1 MPKMSKLSASLTV
14 LIFGTLLACNLPA
27 LGQGDLAPRG
37 SLLYAR
43 INDLG
48 EALQKLQ
55 GDNWKDAWERLL
67 LTRNERDFNQSEPLI
82 SEIRRFVDYLGET
95 EVAIADI
102 MLRDPNVQM
111 VLSVKLKEGAP
122 KEFTEELREWVKRE
136 DRKAEVTATS
146 FRFETFRFELRAGL
160 LLLTVGGMLD
170 AHLADVLEGFTDES
184 LSQTERFQK
193 WNERAKGDIV
203 VYADMK
209 AWRNAI
215 DRLGEKP
222 DADTLLFNEVIE
234 WQKWDMINASVTL
247 PGETS
252 GGVSVNMDLTFAQP
266 LTRANAFL
274 KPSGA
279 SRLVGKMPAEML
291 GFIQGQLGNNH
302 EQTYMD
308 LLSTVHDISQGGQKA
323 SIERRLRWLRQD
335 LEYSLERLKMMDE
348 AEKDKDKDDIAN
360 PQPQDPKPR
369 RVEPGSGEDEYDP
382 RKELEAEIARL
393 KEQIADAEAELA
405 GHRTRP
411 FTTDFESL
419 GEGERLSDAER
430 FYVELD
436 ETLGRLGLTRVEAFS
451 ALGAEVIAGIIG
463 LHDPRPDDDDPSI
476 FEDMWFVVVET
487 TDQYPD
493 VKKKLLD
500 RLLARALPEDMPE
513 EEREEIR
520 ESAKRTLFKE
530 VEGGEILR
538 FKRGGTETMF
548 SGDGFMGIAANDEV
562 ARMILKS
569 GIGNAARFGSGNVPG
584 GQVAGSKFAYGNMGE
599 MIARMLDGSM
609 ERARQ
614 SGYFPAFYVDMRKYF
629 PGGWHLAISTNESSH
644 VVSLSAQT
652 GGERNAA
659 RLITL
664 PAKFMEEDARYDHD
678 RGALTELGDAFSAWL
693 RQNQESL
700 AKMKPDERNQAIR
713 AVTIESLKLAGH
725 YTPTDGLRSAFD
737 PAQQDA
743 FAAMLKARSG
753 SLAPA
758 DKAADLSQA
767 GFEWYGVPP
776 EKLRIET
783 GGEGEYDEYEKRI
796 DYGSRSGQ
804 QFVVVAAMKG
814 DWACGGRMVL
824 LLRGNRLDYGW
835 LHADD
840 LRKVR
845 EANAA
850 GKPVNL
856 EPDEKSLPAWRA
868 RRMLQR
874 QSWSVE
880 TVQELLKSRKMNL
893 ANEGKEFKITFDG
906 KQHADPLAE
915 LRKLLG
921 LTEEDWLSVDNIK
934 NLKIETT
941 PEGFKLTLAVGDEW
955 LEMKPNGEMVFSWD
969 N

>member
-1 MPKMSKLSASLTV
+1 MSKLSASLSV
-14 LIFGTLLACNLPA
+14 LLLGTLLACNLPA
-27 LGQGDLAPRG
+27 LEQGDLAPRG

-48 EALQKLQ
+48 EALHKLQ

-67 LTRNERDFNQSEPLI
+67 LTRDERDFRDSEPLI
-82 SEIRRFVDYLGET
+82 NEIRRFVDYLGET
-95 EVAIADI
+95 ELAIADI

-111 VLSVKLKEGAP
+111 VLAVKLKEGAP

-136 DRKAEVTATS
+136 DRKAEITPTS
-146 FRFETFRFELRAGL
+146 FRFETFRFELRSGM

-222 DADTLLFNEVIE
+222 DSDTLLFNEIIE

-252 GGVSVNMDLTFAQP
+252 GGLSVNLDLTFAQP
-266 LTRANAFL
+266 LTRANSFL
-274 KPSGA
+274 KPSGS
-279 SRLVGKMPAEML
+279 SRLVGKLPAEML

-308 LLSTVHDISQGGQKA
+308 LLSTFHDMSQGSRKA
-323 SIERRLRWLRQD
+323 SIERRLSWMRQD
-335 LEYSLERLKMMDE
+335 LEYSLERLKQMDE
-348 AEKDKDKDDIAN
+348 ADKDKDDVAN

-369 RVEPGSGEDEYDP
+369 RVEPGEGEEYDP

-393 KEQIADAEAELA
+393 KEQIAEAENELA
-405 GHRTRP
+405 NYRTRP

-419 GEGERLSDAER
+419 GEGERLSEAER
-430 FYVELD
+430 FYVEMQEML
-436 ETLGRLGLTRVEAFS
+436 EQFGVTREEVFS
-451 ALGAEVIAGIIG
+451 ALGGEVIAGIVG
-463 LHDPRPDDDDPSI
+463 LPDARPDDDDPSI

-513 EEREEIR
+513 EQREEIR

-538 FKRGGTETMF
+538 FKRSGTETIF
-548 SGDGFMGIAANDEV
+548 SGDGFMGIAANDEI
-562 ARMILKS
+562 ARMILKA

-599 MIARMLDGSM
+599 MFARMLDGSL
-609 ERARQ
+609 ERSRQ
-614 SGYFPAFYVDMRKYF
+614 NGYFPSSYLDMRKHF

-644 VVSLSAQT
+644 VISLSAQT

-664 PAKFMEEDARYDHD
+664 PGKVMEDDRRHDHD
-678 RGALTELGDAFSAWL
+678 RRALTELGDAFTAWL
-693 RQNQESL
+693 RANNESL
-700 AKMKPDERNQAIR
+700 AKMKPEERNKAIR
-713 AVTIESLKLAGH
+713 AVTIESLKQAGH

-743 FAAMLKARSG
+743 FHAMLKARTET
-753 SLAPA
+753 LAPA

-776 EKLRIET
+776 GKLRIVEE
-783 GGEGEYDEYEKRI
+783 EGEREYPEYEKRI
-796 DYGSRSGQ
+796 DYGYGSRQ

-814 DWACGGRMVL
+814 DWACGGRLVL

-850 GKPVNL
+850 GKPVSL
-856 EPDEKSLPAWRA
+856 EPDEKAMPAWRA
-868 RRMLQR
+868 RRTLQR
-874 QSWSVE
+874 QSWSIE
-880 TVQELLKSRKMNL
+880 SVQGLLQQRKMAL
-893 ANEGKEFKITFDG
+893 AEEGKEFKLNFDG
-906 KQHADPLAE
+906 KLHDDPLAE
-915 LRKLLG
+915 LRKALG
-921 LTEEDWLSVDNIK
+921 LTEEDWLSVENIK

-941 PEGFKLTLAVGDEW
+941 PEGFKLTLSLGTESVE
-955 LEMKPNGEMVFSWD
+955 LKPNGEMVFSWD
-969 N
+969 E